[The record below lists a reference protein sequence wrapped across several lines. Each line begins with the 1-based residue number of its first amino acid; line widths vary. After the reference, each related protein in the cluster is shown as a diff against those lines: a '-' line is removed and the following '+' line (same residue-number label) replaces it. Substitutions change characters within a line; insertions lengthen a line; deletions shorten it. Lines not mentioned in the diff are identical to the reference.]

1 VKAFAAVVEESSDGD
16 GMRCDVSEG
25 GSGGRSRPRSKVRAA
40 TEAATVGRGTDSAAA
55 DVRAS
60 GTATLHATANKYR
73 IVAASG
79 QGQGDAAGAAGAAGT
94 GGTGGRMARTVLQE
108 PQPPVSVS
116 TRRRGGVRGMSEQR
130 AGSQAQSQRWQAA
143 ASGGGARRFARRS
156 HVTVGGGCDGHGEM
170 WPAGARFGFPQRT
183 RPVTQSPSHPWLGR
197 AWQCVRMRGLVCGR
211 LSLHRVD
218 RRRAWA
224 SGLQIGFAL

>member
-40 TEAATVGRGTDSAAA
+40 TEAATVGRGTDSAAT

-79 QGQGDAAGAAGAAGT
+79 QGQGDAAGAAGT
-94 GGTGGRMARTVLQE
+94 GGTGGRMARTRLQE

-130 AGSQAQSQRWQAA
+130 AGSQAQSQHWQAA